1 MSGRA
6 ASKARWAARASG
18 GAHLQHP
25 ADVWVV
31 LRNKCEALG
40 EARRHIEAGGALED
54 LDQILDHRLH
64 PRSDLP
70 AGAVHADERCKVQL
84 RQHEVDDIRLG
95 QHGLV
100 QDTLSSSVGSMP
112 AARKSLA
119 RLVPVWW
126 RCPGG
131 PATLLG
137 SLHENVR
144 CTKKRA
150 TFPTDAGAVKMSKLF
165 RSRCDAA
172 HGGGGGGA
180 ARGKTEAREGEQP
193 CPVPCIAGRWP
204 RPRTRC
210 RARGRR
216 CIGWL

>member
-150 TFPTDAGAVKMSKLF
+150 TFLTDADCCCEDEQAFPFDVRRSTRRRRRRRGA
-165 RSRCDAA
+165 RQD
-172 HGGGGGGA
+172 
-180 ARGKTEAREGEQP
+180 RGS
-193 CPVPCIAGRWP
+193 
-204 RPRTRC
+204 
-210 RARGRR
+210 
-216 CIGWL
+216 